1 MFDLIPDPAK
11 VSKILLFC
19 GLDELHLRNVV
30 DNARRR
36 FPGAEI
42 VNCIAATLSKRDR
55 DELDAQALFLGPLTM
70 RSIPSIRNR
79 LREENPDLSI
89 VVFDNKDGKGALRR
103 GYLALTIGASRV
115 VTVDSLLRAAFYG
128 WLPLLRQVIQVFII
142 NKLAYLIYL
151 PLLKGLYGLV
161 ALATWAAPLIRFIRK
176 LFPGGRRE
184 EGFSVLAF
192 PYYSKENIG
201 EEYRLY
207 KWKPYFEKKGH
218 RFSIVDAPPIDSY
231 RKRLHEGLKP
241 TNYRFFLE
249 NIVTRFVHV
258 LRAPWHD
265 VIFFRKGLIPY
276 FQNDKPRL
284 ERLLYKLNDRIIF
297 DDYDA
302 NFMLYESLVR
312 GFIPYCKHITI
323 TNEFQKGFYEK
334 IHPSVSIMPILIDA
348 TNYRP
353 RVHVQRDKLV
363 LGWIGT
369 TGSFAFF
376 SLIEDA
382 LRTLYDRRP
391 FRLKLIAA
399 KGLTIPGLDVVS
411 YDWSEEVCLRELQD
425 FDIGLFPC
433 SDIPKMKGKVSTK
446 VLQYMAAGLPSVCSP
461 IGVPERIQDGIN
473 GFIVDSDGE
482 WIEKLGL
489 LMKDRD
495 LRERIGK
502 EARKTLLEYYS
513 HDGNFRELYRWFQWV
528 AESG

>member
-103 GYLALTIGASRV
+103 GYLALILGAPMI
-115 VTVDSLLRAAFYG
+115 VTVDSKLRAALYG
-128 WLPLLRQVIQVFII
+128 WIPFLRQVIQVFII
-142 NKLAYLIYL
+142 NKVAYLIYL

-161 ALATWAAPLIRFIRK
+161 ALATWGAPLIRFVRK
-176 LFPGGRRE
+176 LLPGDRKVG
-184 EGFSVLAF
+184 GFTVLAF

-207 KWKPYFEKKGH
+207 KWKSYFEKRGH
-218 RFSIVDAPPIDSY
+218 RFTIVDAPPIDEY
-231 RKRLHEGLKP
+231 RRRLIEGLKP
-241 TNYRFFLE
+241 TNYYFFIE
-249 NIVTRFVHV
+249 NIARRFIHI

-265 VIFFRKGLIPY
+265 VVFFRKGLIPY

-284 ERLLYKLNDRIIF
+284 EKLLYKLNERIIF

-302 NFMLYESLVR
+302 NFLLYESLVR
-312 GFIPYCKHITI
+312 SFVPYCKHVMIT
-323 TNEFQKGFYEK
+323 TEFQKRFYEA
-334 IHPSVSIMPILIDA
+334 IHPSVSIMPILLDA
-348 TNYRP
+348 SNYRP
-353 RVHVQRDKLV
+353 KVHESRDKPV

-369 TGSFAFF
+369 TASFVYF
-376 SLIEDA
+376 SLIEEA
-382 LRTLYDRRP
+382 LRVLYERRP
-391 FRLKLIAA
+391 FILKLVAA
-399 KGLTIPGLDVVS
+399 KGLSIPGLEVYS
-411 YDWSEEVCLRELQD
+411 YDWSEEACLREIQD

-433 SDIPKMKGKVSTK
+433 PDISKEKGKVSTK
-446 VLQYMAAGLPSVCSP
+446 VLQYMSAGLPSVCSP
-461 IGVPERIQDGIN
+461 FGVPDRIAEGIN
-473 GFIVDSDGE
+473 GFIARSQSD
-482 WIEKLGL
+482 WIEKLHL
-489 LMKDRD
+489 LMENRD
-495 LRERIGK
+495 LRDRIGK
-502 EARKTLLEYYS
+502 EARKTLLGYYS
-513 HDGNFRELYRWFQWV
+513 HDGNFLELYRWFQWV
-528 AESG
+528 AES